1 MLLVLQ
7 ISILIVGVNA
17 QDICKDLYQE
27 FSLDNGYNKNL
38 EPPANLVI
46 TDNQKIH
53 DIEEVKHENITFFR
67 SFLRLK
73 RALHF

>member
-67 SFLRLK
+67 SFLK
-73 RALHF
+73 QALHF

>member
-1 MLLVLQ
+1 MLLFLQ

-27 FSLDNGYNKNL
+27 FTLDNGYNKNL

-46 TDNQKIH
+46 TDKQKIH
-53 DIEEVKHENITFFR
+53 DIEEVKHENITLF
-67 SFLRLK
+67 
-73 RALHF
+73 